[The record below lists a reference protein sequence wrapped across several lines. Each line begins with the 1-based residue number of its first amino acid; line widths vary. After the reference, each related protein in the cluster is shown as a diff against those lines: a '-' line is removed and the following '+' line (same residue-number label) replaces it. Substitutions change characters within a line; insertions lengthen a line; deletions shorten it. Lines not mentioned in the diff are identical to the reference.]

1 MSTVNEHERGIKGV
15 RERGEMEGQAG
26 EDEQRF
32 KWGSMMGISQ
42 EVLRVDETS
51 TSPPV
56 VPLMKEGGK
65 EAEVGQGEKQ
75 KRK

>member
-1 MSTVNEHERGIKGV
+1 MSMKGGLKGFG
-15 RERGEMEGQAG
+15 RGEKWEGQAG

-65 EAEVGQGEKQ
+65 EAEVGQGDKQ